1 MTASMLSKV
10 VTAHEASVT
19 NRTDKLFLAGV
30 CTPVTG
36 EFIRSCKFFVAALP
50 VTAEWLFT
58 CVSSKVC
65 LEVRALE
72 ISLPAAR
79 EAADIVAPTGEL

>member
-10 VTAHEASVT
+10 VTAHEASVA

-30 CTPVTG
+30 CSPVTG
-36 EFIRSCKFFVAALP
+36 EFIRSSKFFVAALP

-58 CVSSKVC
+58 CSNRQKHGS
-65 LEVRALE
+65 RNA
-72 ISLPAAR
+72 SH
-79 EAADIVAPTGEL
+79 VAPLIKTKRILN